1 MSFGRIVLGV
11 LLALGVSA
19 AGAADPTFWK
29 PPARTSFSIY
39 LSAQPKPIV
48 TPAKAVILDLFDTP
62 AATVAGLK
70 RQGKHAICYLSAG
83 TWENWRPDRSK
94 FPARVLG
101 KPYDGWPGERWLD
114 IRQIA
119 DLAPIMRARL
129 ALCRS
134 KGFHG
139 VDPDNIDVYA
149 AQSGFPLTRAHAI
162 AYMRFLAHE
171 AHLRG
176 LAIGLKNVPE
186 LSGALLPVVQYAV
199 TEDCFAEAFCAA
211 SRNFVSA
218 GKPVFAIEYTDNRID
233 FAAFCRQ
240 AKSFGLSPLL
250 KQRNLGVWE
259 RRCPV

>member
-1 MSFGRIVLGV
+1 MSFGRILLGV
-11 LLALGVSA
+11 VLALGVAATSA
-19 AGAADPTFWK
+19 ANATFWT
-29 PPARTSFSIY
+29 PPAGTSFSIY

-48 TPAKAVILDLFDTP
+48 TPAQAVILDLFDTP

-70 RQGKHAICYLSAG
+70 RQGKHVICYLSAG
-83 TWENWRPDRSK
+83 TWENWRPDKKK
-94 FPARVLG
+94 FPTRILG
-101 KPYDGWPGERWLD
+101 KPYDEWPGERWLD

-119 DLAPIMRARL
+119 DLSPIMRARL
-129 ALCRS
+129 ALCKA
-134 KGFHG
+134 KGFDG

-149 AQSGFPLTRAHAI
+149 AKSGFPLTRAHAI
-162 AYMRFLAHE
+162 AYMRFLSHE

-186 LSGALLPVVQYAV
+186 LSSALLAVVQYSV
-199 TEDCFAEAFCAA
+199 TEDCFADTFCAE
-211 SRNFVSA
+211 SRNFIRA
-218 GKPVFAIEYTDNRID
+218 RKPVFAIEYTDNRIN

-259 RRCPV
+259 RRCPL